1 MFNSL
6 VESGT
11 HRADLKRKGKFFLGA
26 TAFYAVLLAVTGV
39 GSIYAYNATIDDG
52 SELEVLSIIRFSPAE
67 TRPEPARREEQR
79 PATSNSREQ
88 QVAMRAGEI
97 SVITPLRGNR
107 VASESAKDINARTPV
122 VIGPVDR
129 DATTV
134 GSPAHTNYIGG
145 PGGGG
150 SNNIGGPAVE
160 DKDTTTPPPPPRTTT
175 PPAPPRESKPVRL
188 TSSVLTGKA
197 VNKPAPA
204 YPTLAKAA
212 GVQGSVTVQVLIDE
226 QGRVLDA
233 KAANGHPLLRQAA
246 VQVAYKWKFTPTV
259 LNGEPVKVTGVVTY
273 NFTLN
278 K

>member
-26 TAFYAVLLAVTGV
+26 TAFYALLLAVTGV

-52 SELEVLSIIRFSPAE
+52 SELEVLSIMRFSPAE

-79 PATSNSREQ
+79 HATSNSREQ
-88 QVAMRAGEI
+88 QVAMRANEI
-97 SVITPLRGNR
+97 SVITPLHGDR
-107 VASESAKDINARTPV
+107 VASESAKDISARTRV
-122 VIGPVDR
+122 DIGPIDR
-129 DATTV
+129 DATTI
-134 GSPAHTNYIGG
+134 GGPARTNYTGG

-150 SNNIGGPAVE
+150 KNLDGPAVE

-175 PPAPPRESKPVRL
+175 PPAPPRDSKPVRL

-204 YPTLAKAA
+204 YPAIAKAA